1 VFSAGAV
8 AEECEITV
16 LGAGQ
21 LGSSP
26 LFDTVS
32 YNPSTGDQPAQKEKI
47 SVFQLF
53 SQSFLS
59 NFLSF
64 NMISNMISNVIS
76 IVLKGSIGTIN

>member
-32 YNPSTGDQPAQKEKI
+32 YNPSTGDQPAQKE
-47 SVFQLF
+47 
-53 SQSFLS
+53 

-64 NMISNMISNVIS
+64 NFS
-76 IVLKGSIGTIN
+76 LKVFSQIFSLST

>member
-32 YNPSTGDQPAQKEKI
+32 YNPSTGDQPAQKDK
-47 SVFQLF
+47 
-53 SQSFLS
+53 
-59 NFLSF
+59 FLSF
-64 NMISNMISNVIS
+64 NFS
-76 IVLKGSIGTIN
+76 LKVFSQIFSLST